1 MDQNDIVQEMFT
13 LGYYYRDR
21 GYICQRS
28 WDLFI
33 QQKENNIAKL
43 KQWMS
48 EEQSIGFVELMQDR
62 LTDNENYL
70 QFARDHYQ
78 GHSTQ
83 IFLEPGINI
92 IELLTDRDS

>member
-33 QQKENNIAKL
+33 QQKENNIAYL
-43 KQWMS
+43 KECMARVEAQG
-48 EEQSIGFVELMQDR
+48 SISFYSDR

-83 IFLEPGINI
+83 IFLDPGVNI
-92 IELLTDRDS
+92 IELFTDRDS